1 MIDLKQGRLNDS
13 WEEMINIGAMELG
26 ISLNSNQL
34 HCISFHGSELIK
46 WNKKFNITSITDPF
60 EIAVKHFIDCLAIVP
75 HISDNAKV
83 LDIGSGGGFPG
94 LPLKIVR
101 PSIEIMM
108 IDSSRKKISFLN
120 YMIRSLGMT
129 GINAMHTR
137 CEDLSEKENF
147 QHRFDFVVSRAFTS
161 LDRFFD
167 LSLPFLSTNGI
178 IFAMKG
184 KNPEQEMLSMKQKKL
199 CMENI
204 SYTLPMGKYN
214 RSIIKIKPVIKN

>member
-1 MIDLKQGRLNDS
+1 MIDLKQSRLNDS
-13 WEEMINIGAMELG
+13 WVEIIKTGACKLG

-34 HCISFHGSELIK
+34 NCICFHASELIK

-75 HISDNAKV
+75 HIPDNAKV

-94 LPLKIVR
+94 LPLKIAR
-101 PSIEIMM
+101 PSTEIIM

-120 YMIRSLGMT
+120 FLIRSLELT
-129 GINAMHTR
+129 GINAIHTR
-137 CEDLSEKENF
+137 CEDLSEKKDF
-147 QHRFDFVVSRAFTS
+147 KHRFDFVVSRAFTS
-161 LDRFFD
+161 LERFID

-178 IFAMKG
+178 ILAMKG
-184 KNPEQEMLSMKQKKL
+184 KDPEKEMLPIQQKKL

-214 RSIIKIKPVIKN
+214 RSIIKVTSKQ

>member
-1 MIDLKQGRLNDS
+1 MIDLKHSSLNDS
-13 WEEMINIGAMELG
+13 WEKTINTGARELG
-26 ISLNSNQL
+26 VPLNSNQL
-34 HCISFHGSELIK
+34 NCISFHASELIK

-75 HISDNAKV
+75 HIPDNAKV

-94 LPLKIVR
+94 LPLKIAR
-101 PSIEIMM
+101 HSIEIMM

-120 YMIRSLGMT
+120 YMIRSLGIT

-137 CEDLSEKENF
+137 CEDLAEKKNF
-147 QHRFDFVVSRAFTS
+147 KHKFDFVVSRAFTS
-161 LDRFFD
+161 LDRFID

-178 IFAMKG
+178 ILAMKG
-184 KNPEQEMLSMKQKKL
+184 KAPEKEILPIRQKKF

-204 SYTLPMGKYN
+204 SYTLPMGKYS
-214 RSIIKIKPVIKN
+214 RSIIKIKPII